1 MSDTCDS
8 KVTGWRVVLNF
19 FWNWREI
26 WLWLPLALLS
36 IWGMAEFGYFLTG
49 RRPTENVDWIVGT
62 AGNLV
67 KCVFIIALLSIKR
80 ESTGVWL
87 TKIEWLANPKIAW
100 VQAFSEAVALCV
112 FAYLL
117 SH

>member
-1 MSDTCDS
+1 MKTI
-8 KVTGWRVVLNF
+8 LNF
-19 FWNWREI
+19 FWNWREL

-36 IWGMAEFGYFLTG
+36 IYAMAEFGYFLTG

-67 KCVFIIALLSIKR
+67 KCVFLIALLSILR
-80 ESTGVWL
+80 ESTGVWM
-87 TKIEWLANPKIAW
+87 TKGEQIDNPKIAAI
-100 VQAFSEAVALCV
+100 QAFSQAVALCV
-112 FAYLL
+112 FAFVL